1 MFSWYH
7 WLIVLVPLVAV
18 CAFAVHSR
26 KYVRGVADFLAA
38 GRCAGRYLLRSGGMM
53 ANTSAVTLISYSEIH
68 CANGWMYAFWN
79 SVLLPISIMM
89 TFYGWISYRFRETK
103 AMSAGQF
110 FEMRYSRGFRRLAA
124 AMRGSADLL
133 ANCIGPAVAVRF
145 LIYLLGLPFRFT
157 VLGHT
162 FRTFPALLAG
172 CLALALLMIL
182 AGGRVSLLVTDSI
195 QGLVSYP
202 VFFVLVVFVISR
214 FSFWNEI
221 APVLAD
227 RAPGESFINPYDIQ
241 NLRDFNFFG
250 LVVALMHKLL
260 GGAWIGNG
268 YHTVAKSAHEGRMA
282 NVIAFFG
289 AGMSGLLP
297 VVLAMAVL
305 CVMSH
310 ERHAG
315 VAGEIRRD
323 LAARVADELVADP
336 GAAAALNAAVAAVPE
351 QRHRIGVDPPLSQ
364 KSNLETPTL
373 EAVHGALLGSLPEK
387 EANSA
392 YQGFRATYRQQTL
405 PLVLRHVA
413 PPWLVSLV
421 VLLVLLLVVSTD
433 DTRIFDTTTSWMQD
447 FILPFFRRPPSARLH
462 IGMFKAL
469 AVAIGVFFW
478 CGSFMFAQLDYISM
492 FVTIFSSIWV
502 AGAGAVVTLGL
513 YWRRGTTA
521 GAYSAVISG
530 GGISLAAILIQRNWA
545 SAVYP
550 WLAAHGW
557 EAGVRRFL
565 EAAARPFNPWI
576 DWAVSDALWPV
587 KFPVNSI
594 EISFIA
600 GVAAVLLYVAVSLL
614 TCREPFNLERML
626 HRGEWAD
633 GLHPITEN
641 GHSTTDSRQPSGRKV
656 VMSPRM
662 SDAGCRMS
670 PFCKTKRLLSHLVG
684 ITPEFSRGDRI
695 IAWVAFVKHM
705 VIDWVVLFLLC
716 SIAAK
721 AFGWGVREWTMRAF
735 VVWIV
740 YPLVVCTCTTIWFT
754 WGTVIDLRNLFR
766 DLSERKRND
775 LDNGMVEGHV
785 SLADKR

>member
-7 WLIVLVPLVAV
+7 WLIVLIPLVAV

-182 AGGRVSLLVTDSI
+182 SGGRVSLLVTDSI

-202 VFFVLVVFVISR
+202 IFFVLVVFVISR
-214 FSFWNEI
+214 FSFWDEI

-227 RAPGESFINPYDIQ
+227 RVPGESFINPYDIQ

-305 CVMSH
+305 CVMNH

-315 VAGEIRRD
+315 VASEIRRD

-373 EAVHGALLGSLPEK
+373 EAVHGALLESIPET

-413 PPWLVSLV
+413 PPWIVSLV

-521 GAYSAVISG
+521 GAYAAVISG

-550 WLAAHGW
+550 CLAAHGW
-557 EAGVRRFL
+557 EASVRHFL

-600 GVAAVLLYVAVSLL
+600 GITAVLLYVAVSLL
-614 TCREPFNLERML
+614 TCREPFDLDRML
-626 HRGEWAD
+626 HRGKRDE
-633 GLHPITEN
+633 GT
-641 GHSTTDSRQPSGRKV
+641 GRTGGTSETGAKSQLSQ
-656 VMSPRM
+656 MSQMSQAPRT
-662 SDAGCRMS
+662 
-670 PFCKTKRLLSHLVG
+670 PFLRRLLNSLVG
-684 ITPEFSRGDRI
+684 ITPEFTRGDRI

-754 WGTVIDLRNLFR
+754 WGTVVDLRNLFR

>member
-1 MFSWYH
+1 EE
-7 WLIVLVPLVAV
+7 
-18 CAFAVHSR
+18 
-26 KYVRGVADFLAA
+26 
-38 GRCAGRYLLRSGGMM
+38 LLTDEK
-53 ANTSAVTLISYSEIH
+53 ASA
-68 CANGWMYAFWN
+68 
-79 SVLLPISIMM
+79 
-89 TFYGWISYRFRETK
+89 
-103 AMSAGQF
+103 
-110 FEMRYSRGFRRLAA
+110 
-124 AMRGSADLL
+124 
-133 ANCIGPAVAVRF
+133 AVR
-145 LIYLLGLPFRFT
+145 T
-157 VLGHT
+157 
-162 FRTFPALLAG
+162 
-172 CLALALLMIL
+172 
-182 AGGRVSLLVTDSI
+182 
-195 QGLVSYP
+195 
-202 VFFVLVVFVISR
+202 
-214 FSFWNEI
+214 
-221 APVLAD
+221 
-227 RAPGESFINPYDIQ
+227 
-241 NLRDFNFFG
+241 
-250 LVVALMHKLL
+250 
-260 GGAWIGNG
+260 
-268 YHTVAKSAHEGRMA
+268 
-282 NVIAFFG
+282 
-289 AGMSGLLP
+289 
-297 VVLAMAVL
+297 
-305 CVMSH
+305 
-310 ERHAG
+310 
-315 VAGEIRRD
+315 
-323 LAARVADELVADP
+323 
-336 GAAAALNAAVAAVPE
+336 AVAAVPE
-351 QRHRIGVDPPLSQ
+351 QRHVIGVDPPLSQ
-364 KSNLETPTL
+364 KNNLETPTL
-373 EAVHGALLGSLPEK
+373 EAAHGALLATLPES
-387 EANSA
+387 EANSL
-392 YQGFRATYRQQTL
+392 YQGFRTTYRQQTL

-521 GAYSAVISG
+521 GAYAAVISG

-600 GVAAVLLYVAVSLL
+600 GITAVLLYVAVSLL
-614 TCREPFNLERML
+614 TCREPFDLNRML
-626 HRGEWAD
+626 HRT
-633 GLHPITEN
+633 HPGDT
-641 GHSTTDSRQPSGRKV
+641 RQATGGKSQWSQLSQSSQSPS
-656 VMSPRM
+656 
-662 SDAGCRMS
+662 A
-670 PFCKTKRLLSHLVG
+670 PFLRRLLNSLVG

-705 VIDWVVLFLLC
+705 VIDWVALFLLC

-721 AFGWGVREWTMRAF
+721 VFGWGVREWTMRAF
-735 VVWIV
+735 VVWVV
-740 YPLVVCTCTTIWFT
+740 YPLIVCTCTTIWFT
-754 WGTVIDLRNLFR
+754 WGTVADLRSLFR

-785 SLADKR
+785 SLSDRQPAGKTTSAP

>member
-18 CAFAVHSR
+18 CTFAVHSR
-26 KYVRGVADFLAA
+26 KFVRGVADFLAA

-53 ANTSAVTLISYSEIH
+53 ANTSAVSYIAYTEIH

-79 SVLLPISIMM
+79 SVLTPIGIVM
-89 TFYGWISYRFRETK
+89 TFYGWISYRFRETR

-124 AMRGSADLL
+124 AVRGSADLL
-133 ANCIGPAVAVRF
+133 SNCIGPAVAVRF
-145 LIYLLGLPFRFT
+145 LIYLLGLPFRFMF
-157 VLGHT
+157 LGHE
-162 FRTFPALLAG
+162 FRTFPFLLAV

-182 AGGRVSLLVTDSI
+182 SGGRVSLLVTDSI

-202 VFFVLVVFVISR
+202 IFFVLVVFVISR
-214 FSFWNEI
+214 FSFWDEI
-221 APVLAD
+221 APVLSD
-227 RAPGESFINPYDIQ
+227 RVPGESFINPYDIQ

-250 LVVALMHKLL
+250 LVVALMNRIL

-268 YHTVAKSAHEGRMA
+268 YHTVARSAHEGRMA

-297 VVLAMAVL
+297 VVLAMAALV
-305 CVMSH
+305 VMN
-310 ERHAG
+310 HANH
-315 VAGEIRRD
+315 AETAREIRRD
-323 LAARVADELVADP
+323 LVARVSDELVADKAAGEAV
-336 GAAAALNAAVAAVPE
+336 GASVAAVPE
-351 QRHRIGVDPPLSQ
+351 QRHVIGVDPPLSQ
-364 KSNLETPTL
+364 ARNLETPTL
-373 EAVHGALLGSLPEK
+373 EAVHGALLDTLPEA
-387 EANSA
+387 EANAA
-392 YQGFRATYRQQTL
+392 YEGFRATYRQQTL

-413 PPWLVSLV
+413 PPWIISLV
-421 VLLVLLLVVSTD
+421 VLLILLLVVSTD

-447 FILPFFRRPPSARLH
+447 FILPFFRKPPSPRLH
-462 IGMFKAL
+462 IGMFKGL

-478 CGSFMFAQLDYISM
+478 CGSYFFAQLDYISM
-492 FVTIFSSIWV
+492 FVTIFTSIWV

-521 GAYSAVISG
+521 GAYSAIVSG
-530 GGISLAAILIQRNWA
+530 GGISLAAILIKRNWA

-550 WLAAHGW
+550 WLAEHGW
-557 EAGVRRFL
+557 EAGVRHFL
-565 EAAARPFNPWI
+565 EVASSPFVPWV
-576 DWAVSDALWPV
+576 DWRVSDALWPV

-600 GVAAVLLYVAVSLL
+600 GLTAVLLYVTVSLL

-626 HRGEWAD
+626 HRGVWAD
-633 GLHPITEN
+633 SADAAKDKSKTEN
-641 GHSTTDSRQPSGRKV
+641 AKLPSASVANGV
-656 VMSPRM
+656 NPVHP
-662 SDAGCRMS
+662 
-670 PFCKTKRLLSHLVG
+670 PFLRRLLNSLVG
-684 ITPEFSRGDRI
+684 ITPEFTRGDRI
-695 IAWVAFVKHM
+695 IAWVAFLKHM
-705 VIDWVVLFLLC
+705 VIDWFVLFLFC
-716 SIAAK
+716 SISAK
-721 AFGWGVREWTMRAF
+721 TFGWGVRQWTMYAF

-740 YPLVVCTCTTIWFT
+740 YPLIVNTLTTVWFT
-754 WGTVIDLRNLFR
+754 WGTVLDLKKLFR
-766 DLSERKRND
+766 DLSKRTQND

>member
-7 WLIVLVPLVAV
+7 WLIVLIPLVAV

-162 FRTFPALLAG
+162 LRTFPALLAG

-214 FSFWNEI
+214 FSFWDEI

-305 CVMSH
+305 CVMNH

-315 VAGEIRRD
+315 AAREIRRD

-351 QRHRIGVDPPLSQ
+351 QRHQIGVDPPLSQ

-373 EAVHGALLGSLPEK
+373 DAVHGALLESLPET

-413 PPWLVSLV
+413 PPWIVSLV

-557 EAGVRRFL
+557 EAGVRHFL
-565 EAAARPFNPWI
+565 EAAAQPFNPWI

-600 GVAAVLLYVAVSLL
+600 GITAVLLYVAVSLL
-614 TCREPFNLERML
+614 TCREPFDLNRML
-626 HRGEWAD
+626 HRT
-633 GLHPITEN
+633 HPGDT
-641 GHSTTDSRQPSGRKV
+641 RQATGGKSQWSQLSQSSQSPS
-656 VMSPRM
+656 
-662 SDAGCRMS
+662 A
-670 PFCKTKRLLSHLVG
+670 PFLRRLLNSLVG

-705 VIDWVVLFLLC
+705 VIDWVALFLLC

-721 AFGWGVREWTMRAF
+721 VFGWGVREWTMRAF
-735 VVWIV
+735 VVWVV
-740 YPLVVCTCTTIWFT
+740 YPLIVCTCTTIWFT
-754 WGTVIDLRNLFR
+754 WGTVADLRSLFR

-785 SLADKR
+785 SLSDRQPAGKTTSAP